1 MKVTRY
7 NLRSVWGGIYSRALD
22 IEDMLRR
29 CGGTG
34 CCSCPYSENVDCYAD
49 IAADIIE
56 LSRLLGVVANGVKKI
71 TKR

>member
-7 NLRSVWGGIYSRALD
+7 NLRSVWGVIYQRALD

-29 CGGTG
+29 CEGAG
-34 CCSCPYSENVDCYAD
+34 CWSCPYFKNVDCYAD

-56 LSRLLGVVANGVKKI
+56 LDRLLRVVANGVKKI